1 MTKVELIESLAE
13 QQKMS
18 LKDAKSIVDTILETM
33 TAALISGQ
41 NVELRGFGSFQ
52 VRQYDAYLGRNPKS
66 GKEIKVAPKK
76 LPFFKPGKDLREQL
90 KKTGG
95 SEHND

>member
-1 MTKVELIESLAE
+1 MTKVELIASLAE
-13 QQKMS
+13 QHKMS

-33 TAALISGQ
+33 SAALTNGH

-52 VRQYDAYLGRNPKS
+52 VRKYDAYLGRNPKS
-66 GKEIKVAPKK
+66 GKEIKVGPKK

-95 SEHND
+95 GGHHD